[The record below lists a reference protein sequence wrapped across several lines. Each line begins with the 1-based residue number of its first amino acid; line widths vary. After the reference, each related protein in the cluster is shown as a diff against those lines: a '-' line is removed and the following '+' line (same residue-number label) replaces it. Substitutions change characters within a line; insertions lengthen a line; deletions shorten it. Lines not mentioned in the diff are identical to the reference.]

1 MDKYAQI
8 QVFLAVVENG
18 SFSAA
23 ARKLELTPSAVSKL
37 ISRLETRLAI
47 RLFDRIGTTIRL
59 TQEGKA
65 LQIRAQR
72 VVDAMQEVENA
83 VIPEEDQIAGLI
95 RVHTSLT
102 FAKYQLAPLL
112 SGLLNHFPKLRIEF
126 VIGTDRG
133 SFLESDIDIAIHSGN
148 PTEMSLI
155 AKPLFLRKWVIAASP
170 VYLKQHG
177 TPRCPDDLLNH
188 HCLNFT
194 VRTHWNTWSF
204 TEHGTSRMLTI
215 PEGPLGANQGEL
227 LHSLALH
234 GLGIV
239 RLAEFHIG
247 ADIRQG
253 KLVELLKAFEPKAQ
267 DTMYVLYPKGR
278 SLAPR
283 IRAFLSFIEAHF
295 SNC

>member
-1 MDKYAQI
+1 MDKYTQI
-8 QVFLAVVENG
+8 QVFLAVVEHG

-23 ARKLELTPSAVSKL
+23 ARKLGLTPSAVSKL

-112 SGLLNHFPKLRIEF
+112 SELLNHFPKLRIEF

-155 AKPLFLRKWVIAASP
+155 AKPLFLRKWAIAASP
-170 VYLKQHG
+170 AYLKQHG

-204 TEHGTSRMLTI
+204 TDQGTSRMLTI
-215 PEGPLGANQGEL
+215 PVGPVGANQGEL

-247 ADIRQG
+247 ADIREG
-253 KLVELLKAFEPKAQ
+253 KLVELLKAFEPKTQ

-295 SNC
+295 SSC